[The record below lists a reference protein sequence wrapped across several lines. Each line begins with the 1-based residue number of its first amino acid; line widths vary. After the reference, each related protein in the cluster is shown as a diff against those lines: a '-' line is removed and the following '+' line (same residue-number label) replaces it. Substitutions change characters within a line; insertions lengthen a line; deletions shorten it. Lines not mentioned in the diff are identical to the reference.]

1 MRCDEKARFLKGKA
15 VVIQVNSKAQELPSG
30 ATVKA
35 LLELLQM
42 TQKRVAVEVNAELV
56 TKNEWPQFTLK
67 DGDKVEI
74 VSFVGGG

>member
-1 MRCDEKARFLKGKA
+1 
-15 VVIQVNSKAQELPSG
+15 VTIQVNSKPQEVPAG
-30 ATVKA
+30 ATIKA
-35 LLELLQM
+35 LLETLQM